1 MSEQRPPA
9 SGPAG
14 PAPSAD
20 APPADPSPPTTS
32 APPSALSAPPTTP
45 RRPRRSRG
53 VVALV
58 LTTWVL
64 ALVLGLGGGLAG
76 VALWE
81 RFGGTSAAPPAPRAP
96 LGTDQR
102 PAPQPAPGSV
112 AAVAAEVLPSVV
124 TVEVETAQGGGSGSG
139 FVVDASG
146 LLLTNNHVV
155 DGAVADGVSVVLSDG
170 TSLPAEVVGRTVRY
184 DLAVLRVDR
193 AGLAPLRFASTA
205 LSVGDPVVAVGAP
218 LGLQST
224 VTTGIVS
231 ALDRP
236 VTAGE
241 QASSA
246 SYMNAVQT
254 DAAINPGNSGGPLVD
269 LNGDVV
275 GINSAIATAP
285 SSMGGQGG
293 SIGLGFAI
301 PAAQASRTAQEII
314 DTGRA
319 TYPVVGVVLENDYT
333 GPGVQITRSTAGGPP
348 VTPGGPADQAGLEP
362 GDVILAFDG
371 TPVRE
376 NAELIVAIGAQRPGD
391 TATLSVA
398 VRGGDPR
405 EVTLE
410 LDASEED

>member
-1 MSEQRPPA
+1 MSEQHPPPTGPPGRAPSDPVPAWSSPPA
-9 SGPAG
+9 
-14 PAPSAD
+14 APSAP
-20 APPADPSPPTTS
+20 AAAQPP
-32 APPSALSAPPTTP
+32 P

-58 LTTWVL
+58 ATTWVL

-76 VALWE
+76 AALWD
-81 RFGGTSAAPPAPRAP
+81 RFGPGTTAAAPVQRAP
-96 LGTDQR
+96 LGTDQS

-112 AAVAAEVLPSVV
+112 AAVADQVLPSVV

-155 DGAVADGVSVVLSDG
+155 DGAVADGVTVVLSDG

-193 AGLAPLRFASTA
+193 TGLVPLAFASTA

-236 VTAGE
+236 VTAGDP
-241 QASSA
+241 SSA
-246 SYMNAVQT
+246 SYINAVQT
-254 DAAINPGNSGGPLVD
+254 DTAINPGNSGGPLVD

-275 GINSAIATAP
+275 GINSAIAQAP
-285 SSMGGQGG
+285 GGLGGQGG

-333 GPGVQITRSTAGGPP
+333 GPGVQITRSTGGGDP
-348 VTPGGPADQAGLEP
+348 VTPGGPADQAGLRP

-391 TATLSVA
+391 SATLTLA
-398 VRGGDPR
+398 ERGGGTR

>member
-1 MSEQRPPA
+1 MSEQHPPPTGPTWPAPPDPASSSPPA
-9 SGPAG
+9 AS
-14 PAPSAD
+14 PSLQQPQPQ
-20 APPADPSPPTTS
+20 PP
-32 APPSALSAPPTTP
+32 P
-45 RRPRRSRG
+45 RRPRRSGG

-58 LTTWVL
+58 ATTSVL
-64 ALVLGLGGGLAG
+64 ALVLGLGGGVAG
-76 VALWE
+76 AALWD
-81 RFGGTSAAPPAPRAP
+81 RFGSGSGSGAAGAPVQRAP
-96 LGTDQR
+96 LGTDQS

-155 DGAVADGVSVVLSDG
+155 DGAVADGVTVVLSDG
-170 TSLPAEVVGRTVRY
+170 TSLPATVVGRTVRY

-193 AGLAPLRFASTA
+193 TGLAPLKFASTA

-236 VTAGE
+236 VTAGD
-241 QASSA
+241 QPSST

-269 LNGDVV
+269 LDGDVV
-275 GINSAIATAP
+275 GINSAIAAAP
-285 SSMGGQGG
+285 NSLGGQGG

-333 GPGVQITRSTAGGPP
+333 GPGVQIGDP
-348 VTPGGPADQAGLEP
+348 VAPGGPADKAGLEP

-376 NAELIVAIGAQRPGD
+376 NAELIVAITAQRPGD

-405 EVTLE
+405 DVTLE